1 MVVRVSELYQRY
13 LAQRMPRKCGK
24 IRFHGVKGVDV
35 YNSSAP
41 FRDADRRLI
50 AARVEARASEMSQ
63 VCFFEWD
70 GLNDALLVEDAPRF
84 ALQDP
89 FVCWIDNQRVVGG
102 VEVEFDAHNQ
112 PVRWRTQ
119 FWAGPSIF
127 HMRLMTKGPWGM
139 KDIRLVSLPDARVLV
154 FTRPQGAIGG
164 RGMIGWTIVDT
175 LKDLNAS
182 SIDKAT
188 LLHHVESMDWCGV
201 NAAQLLPDGRVEVL
215 AHVAHFDSELNRHY
229 YAARFIFDYHSGQSS
244 TIEIVACRD
253 DFLPGESKRDDLRD
267 VVFPAGWLQMPEGRL
282 LFCGTSDCE
291 VQWLAC

>member
-41 FRDADRRLI
+41 FRDAERWLI

-112 PVRWRTQ
+112 PVRWRTL

-244 TIEIVACRD
+244 PIEIVACRD

>member
-41 FRDADRRLI
+41 FRDAERWLI

-244 TIEIVACRD
+244 PIEIVACRD

-282 LFCGTSDCE
+282 LFCGTSDYE

>member
-244 TIEIVACRD
+244 PIEIVACRD

>member
-41 FRDADRRLI
+41 FRDAERWLI

-244 TIEIVACRD
+244 PIEIVACRD

>member
-1 MVVRVSELYQRY
+1 MVARVSELYQRY
-13 LAQRMPRKCGK
+13 LAQRTPRTAGK
-24 IRFHGVKGVDV
+24 IRFHGVKGVDI
-35 YNSSAP
+35 YNPSAP
-41 FRDADRRLI
+41 FRDAKRWLI
-50 AARVEARASEMSQ
+50 AARVEARASEMSE

-119 FWAGPSIF
+119 FWAGPSIS

-139 KDIRLVSLPDARVLV
+139 KDIRLVSLPDDRVLV

-164 RGMIGWTIVDT
+164 RGMIGWTIIDT
-175 LKDLNAS
+175 LKDLNEAP
-182 SIDKAT
+182 IAKAT
-188 LLHHVESMDWCGV
+188 LLHHVDSMDWCGV
-201 NAAQLLPDGRVEVL
+201 NSAQLLPDGRVEVL
-215 AHVAHFDSELNRHY
+215 AHVAHFDSKLNRHY
-229 YAARFIFDYHSGQSS
+229 YAARFIFDYRNGESS
-244 TIEIVACRD
+244 PIEIVACRD

-291 VQWLAC
+291 VQWLVC

>member
-41 FRDADRRLI
+41 FRDADRWLI

-188 LLHHVESMDWCGV
+188 LLHHVESMDLCGV

-244 TIEIVACRD
+244 PIEIVACRD

>member
-41 FRDADRRLI
+41 FRDAERRLI

-244 TIEIVACRD
+244 PIEIVACRD

>member
-1 MVVRVSELYQRY
+1 MVARVSELYQRY
-13 LAQRMPRKCGK
+13 LAQRTPRKCGK

-41 FRDADRRLI
+41 FRDAERWLI

-70 GLNDALLVEDAPRF
+70 GLNDASLVEDAPRF

-89 FVCWIDNQRVVGG
+89 FVSWVDNQRVVGG

-119 FWAGPSIF
+119 FWAGPSIS
-127 HMRLMTKGPWGM
+127 HMRLIAKGPWGM
-139 KDIRLVSLPDARVLV
+139 KDIRLLSLPDKRVLV

-164 RGMIGWTIVDT
+164 RGKIGWTIVAS
-175 LKDLNAS
+175 LNDLSES
-182 SIDKAT
+182 SIAKAT
-188 LLHHVESMDWCGV
+188 LLHHVDNMDWCGV
-201 NAAQLLPDGRVEVL
+201 NSAQLLPDGRVKVL

-229 YAARFIFDYHSGQSS
+229 YAARFIFDYRNGESS
-244 TIEIVACRD
+244 PIEIIACRD

-267 VVFPAGWLQMPEGRL
+267 VVFPAGWIQMPEGRV

>member
-41 FRDADRRLI
+41 FRDADRWLI

-244 TIEIVACRD
+244 PIEIVACRD